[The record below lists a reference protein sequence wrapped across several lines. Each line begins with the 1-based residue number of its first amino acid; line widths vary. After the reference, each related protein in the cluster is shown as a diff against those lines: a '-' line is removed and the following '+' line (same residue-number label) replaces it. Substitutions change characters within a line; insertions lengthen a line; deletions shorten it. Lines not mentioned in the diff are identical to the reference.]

1 MTKVDKSA
9 NTDKKAVDVK
19 DVKSGQLIRVHL
31 KIKETNSKGEEK
43 ERIQIYEGIVIGRR
57 GGNGINAMITV
68 RKVSDGI
75 GVERIFPLHSPVI
88 SKIEVVKEFK
98 TNRAQLPYLRSY
110 NKKMKERSTKK

>member
-43 ERIQIYEGIVIGRR
+43 ERIQIYEGIIIKISG
-57 GGNGINAMITV
+57 ATPQAKMITV
-68 RKVSDGI
+68 RKVVKGF
-75 GVERIFPLHSPVI
+75 GVERIIPLTMPTLV
-88 SKIEVVKEFK
+88 KIEIVKK
-98 TNRAQLPYLRSY
+98 AKVNKAKLYYLRNY
-110 NKKMKERSTKK
+110 KKRLKETMVA